1 MAELHTLRPQTAA
14 PHSRRAGQEGSP
26 SQPPV
31 RIELRNLTRDFVLPE
46 RSFRA
51 VDSVSLSVRE
61 GEFVS
66 LIGPSGSGKSTIL
79 NMIPGLL
86 ESTSG
91 EILIDGQPV
100 TPAGVTQKVGYVFQK
115 DTCYPWRTVKQ
126 NVGLGLD
133 LAGVPKTVR
142 EARVMDA
149 IAKAGLSGFENAYPK
164 MLSGGMRQRVSLM
177 RTLIMRPGILLMDE
191 PFGALDTHTKLEM
204 HKLLLELWEAEHQ
217 TVLFVTHDLAEAI
230 TLSDRV
236 VLLTA
241 RPGRIKE
248 VFDVKLP
255 RLRDAVRIRESA
267 QYASLFSEIWH
278 SLGEEFRKGKIE

>member
-1 MAELHTLRPQTAA
+1 MAELHTLRPPLAAQDSAATA
-14 PHSRRAGQEGSP
+14 
-26 SQPPV
+26 PPV

-66 LIGPSGSGKSTIL
+66 LIGPSGCGKSTIL

-86 ESTSG
+86 ESTTG

-126 NVGLGLD
+126 NIGLGLE
-133 LAGVPKTVR
+133 LAGVPKAVR

-217 TVLFVTHDLAEAI
+217 AVLFVTHDLAEAI

-241 RPGRIKE
+241 RPGCIKE

-255 RLRDAVRIRESA
+255 RPRDAVQIRESVH
-267 QYASLFSEIWH
+267 YASLFSEIWH
-278 SLGEEFRKGKIE
+278 SLGEEFRKGRAE

>member
-14 PHSRRAGQEGSP
+14 PDMRLVGQEGASHR
-26 SQPPV
+26 PPV

-100 TPAGVTQKVGYVFQK
+100 TSAGVTQKVGYVFQK

-126 NVGLGLD
+126 NVGLGLE
-133 LAGVPKTVR
+133 LAGVPKAVR
-142 EARVMDA
+142 EARVMDV

-177 RTLIMRPGILLMDE
+177 RTLIMRPAILLMDE

-204 HKLLLELWEAEHQ
+204 HKLLLELWEAGHQ

-236 VLLTA
+236 VLLSA

-248 VFDVKLP
+248 VFDVTLP
-255 RLRDAVRIRESA
+255 RPRDAVRVRESA

-278 SLGEEFRKGKIE
+278 SLGEEFRKWKAE